1 MRCSGWTP
9 RKHRRDFICQLAWE
23 HLSVSLDELEEVAGT
38 REVLASLPHQLS
50 YLTFELCFIFI
61 FFLQLANTEEYVDG
75 ALAGHLG
82 EVLIRYVNDTL

>member
-1 MRCSGWTP
+1 M
-9 RKHRRDFICQLAWE
+9 
-23 HLSVSLDELEEVAGT
+23 